1 MENMKTGF
9 YLIKT
14 DVNNAFNSVSWSHL
28 LNQVL
33 TVFPD
38 IYNHAALVY
47 SDINPL
53 IHLQR
58 SYLVILSSQESV
70 YQGDPLGPALFSIAM
85 QPILENLQSHNKGV
99 TILAYLDDVYLLGS
113 PDRVFHVF
121 ERLRS
126 AFSNINLMIEEEKCE
141 ICCSSSPLL
150 NTISQSTSIPATSQG
165 CRILGTSI
173 GSSLSIIKSCSD
185 VAQSGSNL
193 CGKLL
198 QLQDP
203 QCGMLLLRHC
213 HVTRINFLSQTVPP
227 RLLESAVAIHD
238 TLTRSTF
245 TNLLGRGNLTDR
257 QWLQATLPIRHGGFG
272 LTALTLQHHLYF
284 CLVGLQPCIQ

>member
-1 MENMKTGF
+1 MNRQ
-9 YLIKT
+9 T
-14 DVNNAFNSVSWSHL
+14 DRWTDRQTS
-28 LNQVL
+28 
-33 TVFPD
+33 
-38 IYNHAALVY
+38 
-47 SDINPL
+47 
-53 IHLQR
+53 
-58 SYLVILSSQESV
+58 
-70 YQGDPLGPALFSIAM
+70 
-85 QPILENLQSHNKGV
+85 ILEDLQSYNKEV

-126 AFSNINLMIEEEKCE
+126 AFSNINLMIEEKKCE
-141 ICCSSSPLL
+141 IYCSSSPLL
-150 NTISQSTSIPATSQG
+150 NTISESTSIPATSQG
-165 CRILGTSI
+165 CRILGTPI
-173 GSSLSIIKSCSD
+173 GSSSYIIESCSD

-213 HVTRINFLSQTVPP
+213 HVTRMNFLSQTVPP
-227 RLLESAVAIHD
+227 RLLESAAAFHD

-245 TNLLGRGNLTDR
+245 TNLLGRGNLRDR

-272 LTALTLQHHLYF
+272 LTALTSTAQFAFLSSWVSTLHTTAKRIPDAERLLDEVQNSHHSNSSISRDLCNVLPQNKTLREVINDRKQLQHKLTEEYMESLSNGF
-284 CLVGLQPCIQ
+284 IQNSS